1 MSKSFDYVTI
11 AGMLLQAYLST
22 GTLVNHITWRGVS
35 NTFPNQVAA
44 SMTFPLVNNANR
56 VLLSSDFD
64 FNSPLYLDEEHKL
77 CPVLKNLPLE
87 EFQT

>member
-22 GTLVNHITWRGVS
+22 GTLVN
-35 NTFPNQVAA
+35 TFPNQVAA
-44 SMTFPLVNNANR
+44 SLTVNNANR

-64 FNSPLYLDEEHKL
+64 FNSLLYLDEEHKL